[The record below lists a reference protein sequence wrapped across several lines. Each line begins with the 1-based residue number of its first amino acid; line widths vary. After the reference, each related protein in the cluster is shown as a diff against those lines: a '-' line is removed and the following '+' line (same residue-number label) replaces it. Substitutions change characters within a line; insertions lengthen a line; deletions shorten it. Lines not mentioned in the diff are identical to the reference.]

1 MGLRKFIAY
10 LRTLGWKVWT
20 LTALTVLAIFF
31 FCGWPMGLILLF
43 VVGLALIP
51 AVKLGMRAESAKA
64 KPAEES

>member
-1 MGLRKFIAY
+1 MGLRTFIAY

-31 FCGWPMGLILLF
+31 FCGWQMGLIILP

-51 AVKLGMRAESAKA
+51 AVKVGMRAEAAKSKA
-64 KPAEES
+64 AEEN

>member
-1 MGLRKFIAY
+1 MGLRTFIAY
-10 LRTLGWKVWT
+10 LRTLGWKVWS

-31 FCGWPMGLILLF
+31 FCGWPMGLIILP

-51 AVKLGMRAESAKA
+51 AVKVGMRAEAAKS